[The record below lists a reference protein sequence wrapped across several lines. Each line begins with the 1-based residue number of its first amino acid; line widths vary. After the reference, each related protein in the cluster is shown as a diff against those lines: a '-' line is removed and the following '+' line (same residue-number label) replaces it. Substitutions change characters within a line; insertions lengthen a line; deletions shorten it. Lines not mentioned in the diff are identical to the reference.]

1 MRLSILDNGH
11 RMRVRLFF
19 GAVSLMSRVDMSDVP
34 RTLLYRPEFFGRA
47 LLDLSA
53 AVMRG
58 RSYWTAGEREYMA
71 MSIAGWHQ
79 CPYCAE
85 SHTEMVRIA
94 GVGEIDAT
102 DPGSARPELR
112 AVLGF
117 LEPVSRTPDRVG
129 AADLSAV
136 RDAGVPDE
144 AIVEALH
151 VNVIWNVVNRLANAF
166 DFELRPGHLE
176 KGTRSLH
183 KFGYRFP
190 DFLTQ
195 TKGSERSADG
205 PAGYVE
211 DLRSSVLASDAVVD
225 RAIRAAAGAG
235 DPLPE
240 EWASYAAL
248 VRDASFK
255 VTDADVARL
264 KAAGHSE
271 DEIFE
276 VTVAVAVGAALRS
289 LDAGRQAL
297 AAVG

>member
-11 RMRVRLFF
+11 RLRARVFF
-19 GAVSLMSRVDMSDVP
+19 GAVALMSRVDMSDVP
-34 RTLLYRPEFFGRA
+34 KTLLYRPEFFGRA

-58 RSYWTAGEREYMA
+58 PSYWTAGEREYMA
-71 MSIAGWHQ
+71 MVTARWHR

-94 GVGEIDAT
+94 GVGEIDAA
-102 DPGSARPELR
+102 DPDSARPELR

-117 LEPVSRTPDRVG
+117 LEPVSRTPERVG
-129 AADLSAV
+129 AAELAAV

-144 AIVEALH
+144 AIVAALH

-183 KFGYRFP
+183 RFGYRFP
-190 DFLTQ
+190 DFLTR
-195 TKGSERSADG
+195 TKGSERSDDG

-211 DLRSSVLASDAVVD
+211 DLRRSVFASDAVVD
-225 RAIRAAAGAG
+225 RAIRAAAGSG

-240 EWASYAAL
+240 EWAGYAAL
-248 VRDASFK
+248 VREASFK
-255 VTDADVARL
+255 VTDADVSRL

-289 LDAGRQAL
+289 LEAGRQAL
-297 AAVG
+297 AAVS